1 MKIAF
6 GCDHAAFEHRDKV
19 IDVLKAQGHTIDDFG
34 HKGKTSCDYPDV
46 AAAVA
51 GSVSKGKNEKGI
63 LICGTGVGMSIA
75 ANKFPGVRA
84 AVCWNKSV
92 AALVAEHNDANIL
105 AMGGRVVGTGLAA
118 MILDVWLST
127 EFAGGRHARRIGKI
141 AAYEQGG
148 PCKCR
153 RNSSASRRR

>member
-19 IDVLKAQGHTIDDFG
+19 IDVLKAQGHTVEDFG
-34 HKGKTSCDYPDV
+34 HKGKDSCDYPDI

-75 ANKFPGVRA
+75 ANKFPRVRA

-92 AALVAEHNDANIL
+92 AALVSEHNDANIL
-105 AMGGRVVGTGLAA
+105 CLPARFSTPVEMTNWIDL
-118 MILDVWLST
+118 WLKTPRSA
-127 EFAGGRHARRIGKI
+127 EQRHINRINKI
-141 AAYEQGG
+141 AAIEKLNFKLGI
-148 PCKCR
+148 
-153 RNSSASRRR
+153 